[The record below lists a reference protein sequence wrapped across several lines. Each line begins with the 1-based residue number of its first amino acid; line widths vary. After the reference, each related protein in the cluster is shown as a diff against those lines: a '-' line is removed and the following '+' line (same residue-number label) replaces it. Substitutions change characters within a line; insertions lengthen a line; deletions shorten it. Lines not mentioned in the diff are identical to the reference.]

1 MSIPTNDKKTI
12 LVIDDHPSVLIVLKA
27 MLEGGLCNVLLAND
41 AESALRL
48 AQTNDLAIDLI
59 LTDITM
65 PDSSGRELAD
75 RIFAMRPGVKV
86 LFMSAFVD
94 SEVVRIKLL
103 ERVGGLLP
111 EPFTKDGLVECIRE
125 KLAVS
130 LGRSTNAK
138 TMNAGA

>member
-1 MSIPTNDKKTI
+1 MSITTNESKNI
-12 LVIDDHPSVLIVLKA
+12 LVIDEHPSVLIVLKA
-27 MLEGGLCNVLLAND
+27 MLESSICNVLLAND

-48 AQTNDLAIDLI
+48 AQTSDLAIDLV

-65 PDSSGRELAD
+65 PDSSGRDLAD
-75 RIFAMRPGVKV
+75 RILAVRPGVKV

-103 ERVGGLLP
+103 ERVAGFPP

-125 KLAVS
+125 TLAAS
-130 LGRSTNAK
+130 PDRSTKPK
-138 TMNAGA
+138 TMSAGS

>member
-48 AQTNDLAIDLI
+48 AQKSDLAIDLI

-65 PDSSGRELAD
+65 PDSSGRDLAD
-75 RIFAMRPGVKV
+75 RILAVRPGVKV

-103 ERVGGLLP
+103 ERVAGLPP

-125 KLAVS
+125 KLA
-130 LGRSTNAK
+130 STPSQFTRPK
-138 TMNAGA
+138 TMSAGG